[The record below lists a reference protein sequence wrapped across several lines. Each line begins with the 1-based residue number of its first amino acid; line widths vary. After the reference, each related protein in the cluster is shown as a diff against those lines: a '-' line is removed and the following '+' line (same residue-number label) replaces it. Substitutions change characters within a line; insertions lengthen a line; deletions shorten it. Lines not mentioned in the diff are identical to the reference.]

1 MDSFIIKHSKYQ
13 DELGR
18 GFPSSS
24 TDASA
29 WLTMQDFGKYAYD

>member
-18 GFPSSS
+18 GFPSS